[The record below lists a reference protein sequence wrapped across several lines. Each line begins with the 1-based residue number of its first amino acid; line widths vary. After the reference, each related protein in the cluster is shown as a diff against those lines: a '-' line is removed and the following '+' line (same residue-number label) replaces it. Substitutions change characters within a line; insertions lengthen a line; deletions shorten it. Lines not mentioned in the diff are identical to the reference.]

1 MKLYDTE
8 RSGNCYK
15 VRLMLSLLGISYESV
30 PVDLAR
36 GDQRKP
42 EFLAL
47 NPRGQVPVLE
57 DGAVRVWDSMAI
69 LMYLARRY
77 GGETWLPLE
86 AQPMAEVMQWLA
98 VSENEILYGLVPAR
112 AIRLGRRE
120 GDPAP
125 YQQTGRQALAV
136 LEQRLARR
144 DWLALDRLTIADVA
158 CYPYVALAPESGV
171 PLDEY
176 PAVRAWIARIQALPG
191 HTPLPGKAGTDASS
205 ASGAQRAGS

>member
-1 MKLYDTE
+1 MKLYDVE

-15 VRLMLSLLGISYESV
+15 VRLMLALLGLGYESV
-30 PVDLAR
+30 PVDLVH

-42 EFLAL
+42 GFLAL

-57 DGAVRVWDSMAI
+57 DGTVRVWDSMAI
-69 LMYLARRY
+69 LVYLARRY

-86 AQPMAEVMQWLA
+86 PQPMAEVMQWLA
-98 VSENEILYGLVPAR
+98 VSENEILYGLARAR
-112 AIRLGRRE
+112 AIRAGRQQ

-125 YQQTGRQALAV
+125 YQQTGRQALGV
-136 LEQRLARR
+136 LEQRLARHE
-144 DWLALDRLTIADVA
+144 WLALDRFTIADVA

-176 PAVRAWIARIQALPG
+176 PTVRAWIARIQALPG
-191 HTPLPGKAGTDASS
+191 HTPLPGKAGAH
-205 ASGAQRAGS
+205 AGAAPGTQRT

>member
-15 VRLMLSLLGISYESV
+15 VRLMLSLLGMSYEPV
-30 PVDLAR
+30 PVDLAQ
-36 GDQRKP
+36 GDQRTP
-42 EFLAL
+42 GFLAL

-69 LMYLARRY
+69 LVYLARRY

-98 VSENEILYGLVPAR
+98 VSENEILYGLARAR
-112 AIRLGRRE
+112 AIRAGRQQ

-125 YQQTGRQALAV
+125 YQQTGRQALGV
-136 LEQRLARR
+136 LEQRLARHE
-144 DWLALDRLTIADVA
+144 WLALDRLTIADVA

-191 HTPLPGKAGTDASS
+191 YTPLPGKAAAHAST
-205 ASGAQRAGS
+205 APGAQRV